1 MIPGIQHRCIFLLI
15 VAGWLATGKAS
26 TCNETLVDTV
36 TDDKLTASSSFNDW
50 CSAEK
55 SRLSTSNGWRP
66 EITDNNTWIQAIVTK
81 GSERAEEYVMKY
93 MVEYRNT
100 TSSWITV
107 TNGISNEFT
116 ANSDPTT
123 PVINNLPDPIVARYI
138 RLYPTECSDYCILRF
153 DFIGCGASECSK
165 SMVDNVTDDK
175 LTASS
180 SFIGRSITKTPDM
193 AKLSSK
199 GWSPNLDDTYPWIQ
213 VDFGRHIAI
222 KGVVSMGSAT
232 QYAHV
237 KEYRVNYSST
247 TSSWKPV
254 VDAEFQL
261 HTFTANTDPTTPV
274 TNYLPSPIV
283 ARYVRILPTDFY
295 FYISLRFDVIG
306 CEVTT
311 PTSTTLAVSSS
322 TTSTQRT
329 LTTVNRQTTTKTL
342 PEPTTTKFLSSPTTT
357 MTLPSLITSATSA
370 SPTISTAVGATQLA
384 DTTFKPTL
392 FNSTQVGFCT
402 CICTETNDS
411 MTPQK
416 VQARIETIVQNL
428 TVSKK
433 KTSKYIRSKTS
444 AQDSRPEVVYVGS
457 VAIVILCMFASLIV
471 LPDLYTLLRFIYAML
486 KCKEK

>member
-36 TDDKLTASSSFNDW
+36 TNDKLTASSKLGDW
-50 CSAEK
+50 VSVEK
-55 SRLSTSNGWRP
+55 SRLSSGNGWMP
-66 EITDNNTWIQAIVTK
+66 EDTDNNPWIQVDFEQPLTVKAIVTK
-81 GSERAEEYVMKY
+81 GSGNVGDKYVEKY
-93 MVEYRNT
+93 MVTYSNT
-100 TSSWITV
+100 TSTWITV
-107 TNGISNEFT
+107 TNGTSKEFT
-116 ANSDPTT
+116 ANSDTT
-123 PVINNLPDPIVARYI
+123 TAVINNLPDPIVARYI
-138 RLYPTECSDYCILRF
+138 RLYPTECRKYCILRF
-153 DFIGCGASECSK
+153 DVIGCRASECSK
-165 SMVDNVTDDK
+165 NMVDNVTDDK

-180 SFIGRSITKTPDM
+180 SKTRDGFINPDM
-193 AKLSSK
+193 AKLSSN
-199 GWSPNLDDTYPWIQ
+199 GWSPNSIDTYPWIQ

-222 KGVVSMGSAT
+222 KGVVSMGSGIGLNA
-232 QYAHV
+232 YV

-247 TSSWKPV
+247 TSNWRTV

-283 ARYVRILPTDFY
+283 ARYVRILPTNFY

-306 CEVTT
+306 CEAS
-311 PTSTTLAVSSS
+311 PATSTV
-322 TTSTQRT
+322 
-329 LTTVNRQTTTKTL
+329 
-342 PEPTTTKFLSSPTTT
+342 
-357 MTLPSLITSATSA
+357 
-370 SPTISTAVGATQLA
+370 VGATQLA

-433 KTSKYIRSKTS
+433 KTSKYLRSKTS

-471 LPDLYTLLRFIYAML
+471 LPDLYTLLRFIYGML